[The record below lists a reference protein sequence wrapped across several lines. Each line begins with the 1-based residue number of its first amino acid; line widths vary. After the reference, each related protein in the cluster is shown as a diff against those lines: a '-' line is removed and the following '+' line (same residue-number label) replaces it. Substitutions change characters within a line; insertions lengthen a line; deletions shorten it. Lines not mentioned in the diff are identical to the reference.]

1 MFLNTIGITEK
12 LSTKPARRGRL
23 SIRVLVAV
31 VRFVIVAVPELNKTG
46 AAAELTCYG
55 SAETAR
61 PFSFFIRRPIS
72 KLAAGN
78 SCTKGKLLSV
88 YRVRAGFLG
97 ALRAHRTRSRSRLS
111 LTPPR

>member
-1 MFLNTIGITEK
+1 MVFMFLNTIGITEK

-31 VRFVIVAVPELNKTG
+31 VRFVIVAVPELTETG

-61 PFSFFIRRPIS
+61 PFSLHPPADQQACS
-72 KLAAGN
+72 WE
-78 SCTKGKLLSV
+78 LL
-88 YRVRAGFLG
+88 
-97 ALRAHRTRSRSRLS
+97 H
-111 LTPPR
+111 